1 MKFYTEHELK
11 DLPILMIVLSVFTF
25 GLPLIF
31 FYDNFIT
38 RHYCRN
44 RKTLHKILK
53 NELYDSL
60 TYSGSL
66 STINVYELVYDGVT
80 YTIWVWGNKWL
91 SIDTD
96 SSRGLI
102 GLFVTSPYQK
112 RLTSNI
118 IKLINDKN
126 LVN

>member
-11 DLPILMIVLSVFTF
+11 ELPILMIVLSVFTF

-31 FYDNFIT
+31 FYDYFIT

-60 TYSGSL
+60 TYSRSL

-80 YTIWVWGNKWL
+80 YSIWIWDNEGL
-91 SIDTD
+91 GIYTD
-96 SSRGLI
+96 SSRDLI
-102 GLFVTSPYQK
+102 GLFVTSPYQR
-112 RLTSNI
+112 RLTKKM